1 MSTPPPPNQP
11 FRPQP
16 PRAQFPPQ
24 PPQAP
29 FPPQFQPAPPPPP
42 KKRNSWI
49 TSKPAIGIG
58 ALLLGLIL
66 GTAGAG
72 GSAKPVTA
80 ATVTVA
86 GPAVTRTLTQYV
98 TPTATVATTVTAQP
112 APPAGTF
119 KDGTW
124 LVNKDIKP
132 GQYKSANESG
142 GCYWARLKNTEGTV
156 DSILANGNP
165 DGPAVVTIK
174 PTDVAFESTRCGEWQ
189 PV

>member
-1 MSTPPPPNQP
+1 MTQPVQP
-11 FRPQP
+11 FPPRPQGAP
-16 PRAQFPPQ
+16 M

-29 FPPQFQPAPPPPP
+29 PFAPTYVTPPAPA
-42 KKRNSWI
+42 KRRGPWI
-49 TSKPAIGIG
+49 TSKPAIAIG
-58 ALLLGLIL
+58 ALILGIVL

-72 GSAKPVTA
+72 GGSATA
-80 ATVTVA
+80 AKTVTVA
-86 GPAVTRTLTQYV
+86 GSAGGTITQQVTT
-98 TPTATVATTVTAQP
+98 TATATATVTAQP
-112 APPAGTF
+112 PAPAGTF

-142 GCYWARLKNTEGTV
+142 SCYWSRLKNTEGTV

-174 PTDVAFESTRCGEWQ
+174 PTDVAFESARCGEWQ